1 MDALNVNDILME
13 RHIAR
18 KKVKEVMTK
27 EVVTVTS
34 STDLKQLKE
43 MFEKYD
49 FNSFPVVDGQDLV
62 GVVSKL
68 DLLKAFTSGV
78 NVNVGRFM
86 MLYSKTAG
94 DIMHAANV
102 YVSPEDDIS
111 TAADFMVE
119 FNLRSL
125 PVLEK
130 GKLKGML
137 SRQDVI
143 RCLMIE

>member
-1 MDALNVNDILME
+1 ME